1 MNKELLV
8 TNSNPI
14 VKLKTFTDAFV
25 VHWFIG
31 KRCNFDC
38 SYCPS
43 MWHDK
48 TSKDLSYDMLIRAWN
63 RIVASTQHKKDIKY
77 NLTILGGEPTLNKD
91 FLPFIR
97 WLHTEY
103 KDKIVE
109 LGVISNG
116 TAKAEYYKELA
127 EYCTWITFTIHSEF
141 TNEKKFFDTVLE
153 TKQHA
158 DQIGCMV
165 HVNIMDE
172 HRNLLKNKKLKE
184 FLTTKNI
191 SNYLH
196 PIHDFEENK
205 VAHPIKRLDEIYEYD
220 TNPR

>member
-48 TSKDLSYDMLIRAWN
+48 TYKDLSNDMLIRAWN
-63 RIVASTQHKKDIKY
+63 RI
-77 NLTILGGEPTLNKD
+77 
-91 FLPFIR
+91 
-97 WLHTEY
+97 
-103 KDKIVE
+103 
-109 LGVISNG
+109 VISNG

>member
-1 MNKELLV
+1 MRKELLV
-8 TNSNPI
+8 TDSNPI
-14 VKLKTFTDAFV
+14 VKLKNFTDAFV

-48 TSKDLSYDMLIRAWN
+48 TSADLSYDTLTKAWN
-63 RIVASTQHKKDIKY
+63 RIVTVAQHKKY
-77 NLTILGGEPTLNKD
+77 NVSILGGEPTLNKD
-91 FLPFIR
+91 FLPFMR
-97 WLHTEY
+97 WLHSEH

-109 LGVISNG
+109 LGVITNG
-116 TAKAEYYKELA
+116 TAKAEYYKELV

-158 DQIGCMV
+158 DQIGCMI
-165 HVNIMDE
+165 HVNIMNE
-172 HRNLLKNKKLKE
+172 HRNLLRNKKLKE

-196 PIHDFEENK
+196 PIHDFGEEKVEYPMKQSNK
-205 VAHPIKRLDEIYEYD
+205 IYE
-220 TNPR
+220 